1 MISQKESLIPTKT
14 KNVIY
19 QNNIHNLFIF
29 NRSGICLYERK
40 FTNFYEI
47 KEKQL
52 ISSFFSA
59 LMSFSK
65 QILGKA
71 IKIIE
76 MGEIK
81 LVVIEKNQ
89 LYYGILSDSI
99 ENYALLE
106 DVIQKINAQFI
117 EFVNDNNVDL
127 NLEYV
132 YDDILDANIDK
143 IVTEVFNNEFTLSKE
158 KEIIEFLDNLALSDE
173 IKGIILLNN
182 KGKLIYSTIEKVKLR
197 NFLTEVDFRV
207 KITNNS
213 ILKLFYTSK
222 NNELIFSDYIE
233 DLYFIILVF
242 GIDTKFGVAEYL
254 LSKASNSIKKAIRT
268 R

>member
-1 MISQKESLIPTKT
+1 MILENESLIPLKT
-14 KNVIY
+14 KNTVF

-29 NRSGICLYERK
+29 NRAGICLYERK
-40 FTNFYEI
+40 FTNIYEI

-65 QILGKA
+65 QILGKV

-76 MGEIK
+76 MEGIK
-81 LVVIEKNQ
+81 FVVIEMNQ
-89 LYYGILSDSI
+89 LYYGVLCDSI
-99 ENYALLE
+99 ENLILLE
-106 DVIQKINAQFI
+106 DIIQKINAQFI
-117 EFVNDNNVDL
+117 KYVNENKVDL

-143 IVTEVFNNEFTLSKE
+143 IVTDVFNNEFTLNKE
-158 KEIIEFLDNLALSDE
+158 KEIINFLDNIASSDE
-173 IKGIILLNN
+173 IKGIILLTN
-182 KGKLIYSTIEKVKLR
+182 KGKLIYSTFNKINLR
-197 NFLTEVDFRV
+197 HFLTEVDFRV

-222 NNELIFSDYIE
+222 NNELIFSDYI
-233 DLYFIILVF
+233 DDSYFIILVF

-254 LSKASNSIKKAIRT
+254 LAKTTNFIKKIINMR
-268 R
+268 

>member
-1 MISQKESLIPTKT
+1 MILEKESLISLIT
-14 KNVIY
+14 KNTVF

-29 NRSGICLYERK
+29 NRAGICLYERK
-40 FTNFYEI
+40 FTRIYEI

-65 QILGKA
+65 QILGKD

-81 LVVIEKNQ
+81 LVVIENNQ
-89 LYYGILSDSI
+89 LYYGILCDSI
-99 ENYALLE
+99 ENLTVLE
-106 DVIQKINAQFI
+106 DIIQKINAQFI
-117 EFVNDNNVDL
+117 EYVNENKVNL

-132 YDDILDANIDK
+132 YDDVLDANIDK
-143 IVTEVFNNEFTLSKE
+143 IITEVFNNEFSLSKE
-158 KEIIEFLDNLALSDE
+158 KEIIEFLDNMASSDE
-173 IKGIILLNN
+173 IKGIILLTN
-182 KGKLIYSTIEKVKLR
+182 KGKLIYSTINKVKLR

-222 NNELIFSDYIE
+222 NKELIFSDYID

-242 GIDTKFGVAEYL
+242 SIDTKFGVAEYL
-254 LSKASNSIKKAIRT
+254 LSKTSNFIKKSIST